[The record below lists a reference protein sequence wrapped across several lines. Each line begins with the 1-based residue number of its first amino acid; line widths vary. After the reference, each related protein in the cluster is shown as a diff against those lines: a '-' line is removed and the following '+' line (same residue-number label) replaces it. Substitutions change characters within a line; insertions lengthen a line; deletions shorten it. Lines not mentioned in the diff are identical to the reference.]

1 MTDKEKSARDD
12 LKMKIEARKE
22 VLKKIEN
29 PFKRLQAQADK
40 NFQKRKDKMDAAKT
54 YSSVEEARE
63 MWGYDAITE
72 DELHDVERFFEEG
85 EDFIANRIPPQEYAV
100 RILGEFVSRLRSDI
114 RSFEFELLP
123 MEEQIR
129 LLQEQEERREKVKST
144 VLHKNK

>member
-1 MTDKEKSARDD
+1 MTDKEKKERDD
-12 LKMKIEARKE
+12 LEMEIEARKE

-40 NFQKRKDKMDAAKT
+40 NMQKRKDKIAAAKT

-85 EDFIANRIPPQEYAV
+85 EDFIANRISPQEYAV
-100 RILGEFVSRLRSDI
+100 RILGEFISRLWSDI
-114 RSFEFELLP
+114 HSFEFELLP
-123 MEEQIR
+123 PEEQERIR
-129 LLQEQEERREKVKST
+129 QQHAELRRRK
-144 VLHKNK
+144 

>member
-1 MTDKEKSARDD
+1 MTDKEKKEYDG
-12 LKMKIEARKE
+12 LKMEIEARKE
-22 VLKKIEN
+22 VLRKIEN

-40 NFQKRKDKMDAAKT
+40 NVQKRKDKIAAAKT

-85 EDFIANRIPPQEYAV
+85 EDFIANRISPQEYAV
-100 RILGEFVSRLRSDI
+100 RILGEFISRLRSDI

-123 MEEQIR
+123 PEEQERIR
-129 LLQEQEERREKVKST
+129 QQHAELRRRK
-144 VLHKNK
+144 

>member
-1 MTDKEKSARDD
+1 MTDKEKKEHDD
-12 LKMKIEARKE
+12 IKMEIEARKE
-22 VLKKIEN
+22 VLRKIEN

-40 NFQKRKDKMDAAKT
+40 NVQKRKDKIDAAKT

-85 EDFIANRIPPQEYAV
+85 EDFIANQISPQEYAV
-100 RILGEFVSRLRSDI
+100 RILGEFISRLRSDI

-123 MEEQIR
+123 PEEQERIR
-129 LLQEQEERREKVKST
+129 QQHAELRRRK
-144 VLHKNK
+144 

>member
-1 MTDKEKSARDD
+1 MTDKEKNARDD
-12 LKMKIEARKE
+12 LKMEIEARKE

-29 PFKRLQAQADK
+29 PFKRLKAQADK
-40 NFQKRKDKMDAAKT
+40 NLQKT

-85 EDFIANRIPPQEYAV
+85 EDFVANRISPQEYAV
-100 RILGEFVSRLRSDI
+100 RILGEFVSRLRSEI
-114 RSFEFELLP
+114 RSFEFGLLP

>member
-1 MTDKEKSARDD
+1 MTDKEKKEHDD
-12 LKMKIEARKE
+12 LKMEIEARKE
-22 VLKKIEN
+22 VLRKIEN

-40 NFQKRKDKMDAAKT
+40 NVQKRKDKIDVAKT

-85 EDFIANRIPPQEYAV
+85 EDFIANRISPQEYAV
-100 RILGEFVSRLRSDI
+100 RILGEFISRLRSDI

-123 MEEQIR
+123 PEEQERIR
-129 LLQEQEERREKVKST
+129 QQHAELRRRK
-144 VLHKNK
+144 